1 MNGNWY
7 IPAFAVVCS
16 ALSVTFDSILFF
28 LAFIIWLFI
37 LFKQQRLGKFP
48 ITVSLVVYLT
58 FLLYIPSIDSLKPDT
73 DRSDVTLSGKV
84 IRSPVVTETMLQFD
98 FKADDTQNRMKV
110 RLFNPDRQNPTIA
123 TIQSGASCQ
132 IHGELN
138 IPESSSNPGQF
149 DYQAYLAANGI
160 QYELVINSIE
170 DIRCHGSDS
179 WNVLYKM
186 RENIKEYVYS
196 KFSEETGAWI
206 LALVLGDDSLISK
219 DITALFQRW
228 SLSHLLAISGLHIGL
243 VVGLLYF
250 FTVKL
255 QLLTIE
261 KAQYLMMIFLPIY
274 AFLAGGAPSILR
286 ASSMVLLVIFIQKLK
301 WKLMI
306 TDVISIVFI
315 MLIIFD
321 KYIIY
326 HIGFQFSFLV
336 TFAIILSKKWL
347 VSSDSLL
354 FQMLKLS
361 FISQL
366 VILPIQMI
374 YFYHFNPLS
383 ILLNVFV
390 VPYFTFFV
398 IPLMFLLLL
407 ISPIPFLH
415 VFMDKLFSFVQ
426 EIFLRLLQGVDN
438 ILYYPW
444 WNGQFPTSY
453 IVIYYVLLIFM
464 LAMILREKL
473 TRAFAYG
480 TLLTMLLVS
489 LMLRPYVSPYGSVTM
504 LDIGQGDAIVIELPF
519 RKGVFIVDAGAAISF
534 ESMEATNRNY
544 TRVIQPFLQYQGIYE
559 IDAIIISHEDID
571 HAGSVKYIMD
581 DYRVNRIMISEYYQ
595 LEEELTHK
603 LTDGEILRVRA
614 GQRVEMKGKRFNI
627 LAPWVDKKG
636 SNENSLVFSISLGG
650 RDWLFTGDI
659 DKETEKDIIKTFP
672 DLSVDVLKVAHH
684 GSNTSTDPEF
694 ISAIKPNYALISV
707 GKNNRYGHPTRDVL
721 ETLNNEQVLVL
732 RTDQAGAI
740 IYRFNE
746 NDGTFYQFKP

>member
-7 IPAFAVVCS
+7 IAAFAVVCS
-16 ALSVTFDSILFF
+16 ALSVMFDAILFF

-37 LFKQQRLGKFP
+37 LFKKKRLGKFP
-48 ITVSLVVYLT
+48 ITLSLVVYLT
-58 FLLYIPSIDSLKPDT
+58 FLLYIPPIDSLKPDT
-73 DRSDVTLSGKV
+73 DRSDVTFSGKI
-84 IRSPVVTETMLQFD
+84 IRYPVKTETMLQFD
-98 FKADDTQNRMKV
+98 FKDDDTKDTMRVM
-110 RLFNPDRQNPTIA
+110 LFNLDRQNPTIA

-132 IHGELN
+132 IHGDLN

-149 DYQAYLAANGI
+149 DYQAYLASNGI
-160 QYELVINSIE
+160 HYEIVINSIE
-170 DIRCHGSDS
+170 DISCHGSDRL
-179 WNVLYKM
+179 NVLYTM
-186 RENIKEYVYS
+186 RENIKEYIYS

-219 DITALFQRW
+219 DITELFQRW

-274 AFLAGGAPSILR
+274 AFLAGGAPSVLR
-286 ASSMVLLVIFIQKLK
+286 ASSMVLLVLFLRKVK
-301 WKLMI
+301 RKLMI

-347 VSSDSLL
+347 LSSDSLL

-374 YFYHFNPLS
+374 YFYNFNPLS

-407 ISPIPFLH
+407 ISPISFLH
-415 VFMDKLFSFVQ
+415 VFMDKLFSFVH
-426 EIFLRLLQGVDN
+426 EIFLRLLQGVDTN
-438 ILYYPW
+438 LFYPW

-453 IVIYYVLLIFM
+453 IVIYYTLLIFM
-464 LAMILREKL
+464 LAMILRDRL

-489 LMLRPYVSPYGSVTM
+489 LMLRPYLSPYGSVTM

-544 TRVIQPFLQYQGIYE
+544 TRVIKPFLQFQGIYE
-559 IDAIIISHEDID
+559 INAIIISHEDTD
-571 HAGSVKYIMD
+571 HAGSVKYIVD
-581 DYRVNRIMISEYYQ
+581 DYRVNTIMISEYYQ
-595 LEEELTHK
+595 LEEELIHK
-603 LTDGEILRVRA
+603 QTQGEILRVKA
-614 GQRVEMKGKRFNI
+614 GQVVEIKGKMFNI
-627 LAPWVDKKG
+627 LAPGVDNKG

-684 GSNTSTDPEF
+684 GSNTSTDPMF

-721 ETLNNEQVLVL
+721 ETLLKEQALVL

-740 IYRFNE
+740 IYRYSE